1 MTKMRD
7 RQGQMRALV
16 NITLIVGLCA
26 VSACGGGFRGSKSA
40 PRSERIASAE
50 AARDA
55 ADQRREDRIA
65 QNDRYDD
72 GFSGVERETIWDA
85 FKPTKAEQI
94 VQVNRYLWTAT
105 LDVLDFLPLQT
116 VEPYTGVIVTGY
128 GTPPGG
134 GRAYCAT
141 VHIKDPALDAR
152 SLNVS
157 LQTRNGPV
165 SASTARA
172 IEDAILSRARQ
183 LRIADRKL

>member
-1 MTKMRD
+1 MRWLTTL
-7 RQGQMRALV
+7 GLLSLV
-16 NITLIVGLCA
+16 A
-26 VSACGGGFRGSKSA
+26 VTASCGAFGGKSRKGPSTYSENVIGGN
-40 PRSERIASAE
+40 PR
-50 AARDA
+50 DP
-55 ADQRREDRIA
+55 DT
-65 QNDRYDD
+65 YK
-72 GFSGVERETIWDA
+72 GTTIWDA

-134 GRAYCAT
+134 GRAYRAT

-172 IEDAILSRARQ
+172 IEDAILPRARQ